1 MSINDEFSQ
10 KIAWTKSETCT
21 KSETW
26 RNGYKWS
33 VNECL
38 RLEREF
44 DLLELSVPEIA
55 ILHNR
60 TVNAIMF
67 KLEAEGH
74 DTYNNLYIKTYGQD
88 FLDQEINNFIN
99 QQNNKKE
106 ENDEYEYVPNL
117 DQTDDDDDD
126 DDIIDVPTNTE
137 VDTHKQNF
145 MLHQLKSIQTHINNM
160 LGFFTSTNKKDNAN
174 EISASI

>member
-10 KIAWTKSETCT
+10 KIVWTKDELLA
-21 KSETW
+21 KSNTW

-55 ILHNR
+55 LLHNR

-67 KLEAEGH
+67 KLEAEGL
-74 DTYNNLYIKTYGQD
+74 DTYNNLYVKTYGQD
-88 FLDQEINNFIN
+88 YLDQEINNFITTG
-99 QQNNKKE
+99 QDKKNE
-106 ENDEYEYVPNL
+106 EDAEFEYVPNL
-117 DQTDDDDDD
+117 DQSDDDS
-126 DDIIDVPTNTE
+126 DIIDVHHDKDENTY
-137 VDTHKQNF
+137 KQNF

-160 LGFFTSTNKKDNAN
+160 LGFFTTTNKKDTVN
-174 EISASI
+174 EISSNI